1 MLIDQLEGLRIELR
15 DLEAWSLTDA
25 ELRTVTREL
34 QRTVAS
40 LTETAVRLAGAVEDR
55 ALPREDGSASTVAW
69 LASTTGIA
77 RREASKLVALSRLD
91 ESRGT
96 ATRAAWAS
104 GDLSTEQAS
113 IILKALDQLPE
124 WFVEEQHDDA
134 EATLLEHAREFA
146 ADDLRRLANRI
157 VEVVDPLAADEII
170 GAQLERQERQA
181 WNESHLSITRMGG
194 GRSSIRG
201 VLPDAQADMLKTV
214 LEGLASPRRQGALFR
229 DVDGDHSDQ
238 EIGRLDH
245 ARRMGLALCE
255 LVEHLPSDCFPQAG
269 GIAATVTVSMKH
281 DDLVRDLG
289 RAMLSTDTGLSASQA
304 RRLACNAGIIP
315 VVLDG
320 RSQPMDVGRSKRL
333 HDQHQRIALAKR
345 DGGCS
350 WKGCDRPPAWCE
362 AHHLVP
368 WSEGGDTS
376 VDNGAL
382 FCFFHHHLLHDSD
395 WQARLSHDGVVE
407 VIPPPRIDPQ
417 QRPLR
422 HARHVRHR
430 PRAPEPTITG

>member
-1 MLIDQLEGLRIELR
+1 MISAQVQALLAESSALEP
-15 DLEAWSLTDA
+15 WTLTDREIRA
-25 ELRTVTREL
+25 ELQAAAQAAAALQALTVK
-34 QRTVAS
+34 
-40 LTETAVRLAGAVEDR
+40 LTAAAEDR
-55 ALPREDGSASTVAW
+55 GLPREDGCTSPTVW
-69 LASTTGIA
+69 LASTTNVSK
-77 RREASKLVALSRLD
+77 REASKLVSLTRLD
-91 ESRGT
+91 PTRG
-96 ATRAAWAS
+96 AVTREQWS
-104 GDLSTEQAS
+104 TGRLTTEQAH
-113 IILKALDQLPE
+113 IILKALDQLPD
-124 WFVEEQHDDA
+124 WFVDEQHDDA
-134 EATLLEHAREFA
+134 EATLLEHAREFG

-157 VEVVDPLAADEII
+157 VEVVDPDNADEII
-170 GAQLERQERQA
+170 GAQLERQEKQA
-181 WNESHLSITRMGG
+181 WDETHLSITRMGK

-201 VLPDAQADMLKTV
+201 VLPDVQADMLKTV
-214 LEGLASPRRQGALFR
+214 LDGLASPRREGAIFR

-255 LVEHLPSDCFPQAG
+255 LVEHLPQDAFPQAG
-269 GIAATVTVSMKH
+269 GVAATVTVSMKH

-289 RAMLSTDTGLSASQA
+289 RAVLSTDTGLSASQA

-320 RSQPMDVGRSKRL
+320 KSQPMDVGRSKRL

-350 WKGCDRPPAWCE
+350 WKGCDRPPGWCE

-368 WSEGGDTS
+368 WSHGGDTS
-376 VDNGAL
+376 IDNGAL

-395 WQARLSHDGVVE
+395 WSARLSIDGVVE

-422 HARHVRHR
+422 HARHVKHR
-430 PRAPEPTITG
+430 PRVLEPV

>member
-1 MLIDQLEGLRIELR
+1 MLLDQLDRMR
-15 DLEAWSLTDA
+15 DDVSEVEPWSHTDA
-25 ELRTVTREL
+25 EMREILKSSTAMISALQAMNARLTR
-34 QRTVAS
+34 A
-40 LTETAVRLAGAVEDR
+40 AEDR
-55 ALPREDGSASTVAW
+55 ALPREDGNASTAAW

-96 ATRAAWAS
+96 ATRDAWAS

-113 IILKALDQLPE
+113 IILKALDRLPE
-124 WFVEEQHDDA
+124 WFVAEQHDDA

-157 VEVVDPLAADEII
+157 VEVVDPDSADEII

-181 WNESHLSITRMGG
+181 WDESHLSITRMGRG
-194 GRSSIRG
+194 LTSIRG
-201 VLPDAQADMLKTV
+201 VLPDVQADMLKTV

-269 GIAATVTVSMKH
+269 GLAATVTVSIKH
-281 DDLVRDLG
+281 DDLIRDLG

-333 HDQHQRIALAKR
+333 HDQHQRIALVKR

-362 AHHLVP
+362 AHHLTP
-368 WSEGGDTS
+368 FSQGGETS
-376 VDNGAL
+376 VENGAL
-382 FCFFHHHLLHDSD
+382 FCFFHHHLLHDTD
-395 WQARLSHDGVVE
+395 WQARLAPDGVVE
-407 VIPPPRIDPQ
+407 VVPPPRIDPQ
-417 QRPLR
+417 RRPLR

-430 PRAPEPTITG
+430 PRTPAHVG